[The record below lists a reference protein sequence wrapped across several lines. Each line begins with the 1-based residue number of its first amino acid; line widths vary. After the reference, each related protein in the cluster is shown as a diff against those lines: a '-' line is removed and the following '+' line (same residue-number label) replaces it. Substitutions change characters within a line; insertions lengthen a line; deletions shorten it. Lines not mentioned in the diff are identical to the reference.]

1 MTLARTKS
9 LSRHIRRARETRG
22 LTVAEV
28 AANVGVSPVSIYYWE
43 SGRVRPRDR
52 NLSLLCKVL
61 HLPVRETLALTGR

>member
-1 MTLARTKS
+1 M
-9 LSRHIRRARETRG
+9 
-22 LTVAEV
+22 TVAEV

-61 HLPVRETLALTGR
+61 RLPVRETLALTGR